1 MVKKQMKQMKI
12 STEGIALIK
21 EFEGCRL
28 QSYQCS
34 AGVWTVGYGHTG
46 KEVKKGMVISQQ
58 QADEWLIVD
67 CNRVLQMLR
76 DTIRVPIRQN
86 QLDALVSL
94 GFNIGTEALRKSTL
108 MSLVNRNPD
117 DLNIPEQFERW
128 VYAGGKVV
136 NGLVRRRKAEAK
148 LYASR

>member
-1 MVKKQMKQMKI
+1 MEQMKI
-12 STEGIALIK
+12 SNKGIALIK

-28 QSYQCS
+28 QSYRCS
-34 AGVWTVGYGHTG
+34 AGVWTIGYGHTG
-46 KEVKKGMVISQQ
+46 KDIKEGMTITQQ
-58 QADEWLIVD
+58 EADDWLVVD

-76 DTIRVPIRQN
+76 DTLRVPIRQN

-117 DLNIPEQFERW
+117 DMNIPEQFDRW

-136 NGLVRRRKAEAK
+136 NGLVRRRKAEGR
-148 LYASR
+148 LYAGR

>member
-1 MVKKQMKQMKI
+1 MEQMKI
-12 STEGIALIK
+12 SNKGIALIR

-28 QSYQCS
+28 QSYRCS
-34 AGVWTVGYGHTG
+34 AGVWTIGYGHTG
-46 KEVKKGMVISQQ
+46 KDIKEGMTITQQ
-58 QADEWLIVD
+58 EADDWLIVD

-76 DTIRVPIRQN
+76 DTLRVPIRQN

-117 DLNIPEQFERW
+117 DLNIPEQFDRW

-136 NGLVRRRKAEAK
+136 NGLVRRRKAEGK
-148 LYASR
+148 LYAGR

>member
-1 MVKKQMKQMKI
+1 MEQMKI
-12 STEGIALIK
+12 SNKGIALIR

-28 QSYQCS
+28 QSYRCS
-34 AGVWTVGYGHTG
+34 AGVWTIGYGHTG
-46 KEVKKGMVISQQ
+46 KDIKEGMTITQQ
-58 QADEWLIVD
+58 EADDWLIVD

-76 DTIRVPIRQN
+76 DTLRVPIRQN

-117 DLNIPEQFERW
+117 DLNIPEQFDRW
-128 VYAGGKVV
+128 VYASGKVV
-136 NGLVRRRKAEAK
+136 NGLVRRRKAEGR

>member
-1 MVKKQMKQMKI
+1 MKI
-12 STEGIALIK
+12 SNNGIALIR

-28 QSYQCS
+28 QSYRCS
-34 AGVWTVGYGHTG
+34 AGVWTIGYGHTG
-46 KEVKKGMVISQQ
+46 KDIKECMTITQQ
-58 QADEWLIVD
+58 EADDWLIVD

-76 DTIRVPIRQN
+76 DTLRVPIRQN
-86 QLDALVSL
+86 QLDAFVSL

-117 DLNIPEQFERW
+117 DLNIPEQFDRW

-136 NGLVRRRKAEAK
+136 NGLVRRRKAEGR

>member
-1 MVKKQMKQMKI
+1 MEQMKI
-12 STEGIALIK
+12 SNKGIALIR

-28 QSYQCS
+28 QSYRCS
-34 AGVWTVGYGHTG
+34 AGVWTIGYGHTG
-46 KEVKKGMVISQQ
+46 KDIKEGMTITQQ
-58 QADEWLIVD
+58 EADDWLMVD

-76 DTIRVPIRQN
+76 DTLRVPIRQN

-117 DLNIPEQFERW
+117 DLNIPEQFDRW
-128 VYAGGKVV
+128 VYASGKVV
-136 NGLVRRRKAEAK
+136 NGLVRRRKAEGR

>member
-1 MVKKQMKQMKI
+1 MKI
-12 STEGIALIK
+12 SNKGIALIK

-28 QSYQCS
+28 QSYRCS
-34 AGVWTVGYGHTG
+34 AGVWTIGYGHTG
-46 KEVKKGMVISQQ
+46 KDIKEGMTITQQ
-58 QADEWLIVD
+58 QADDWLMVD

-76 DTIRVPIRQN
+76 DTLRVPIRQN

-94 GFNIGTEALRKSTL
+94 GFNIGTEALHKSTL

-117 DLNIPEQFERW
+117 DLNIPEQFDRW

-148 LYASR
+148 LYITNNSEQ

>member
-1 MVKKQMKQMKI
+1 MKQMKI

-46 KEVKKGMVISQQ
+46 REVKKGMVICQQ

-76 DTIRVPIRQN
+76 DT
-86 QLDALVSL
+86 
-94 GFNIGTEALRKSTL
+94 
-108 MSLVNRNPD
+108 
-117 DLNIPEQFERW
+117 
-128 VYAGGKVV
+128 
-136 NGLVRRRKAEAK
+136 
-148 LYASR
+148 

>member
-1 MVKKQMKQMKI
+1 MTI
-12 STEGIALIK
+12 T
-21 EFEGCRL
+21 
-28 QSYQCS
+28 
-34 AGVWTVGYGHTG
+34 
-46 KEVKKGMVISQQ
+46 QQ
-58 QADEWLIVD
+58 QADDWLIVD

-76 DTIRVPIRQN
+76 DTLRVPIRQN

-117 DLNIPEQFERW
+117 DMNIPEQFDRW

-136 NGLVRRRKAEAK
+136 NGLVRRRKAEGR

>member
-1 MVKKQMKQMKI
+1 MKI
-12 STEGIALIK
+12 SNKGIALIR

-28 QSYQCS
+28 QSYRCS
-34 AGVWTVGYGHTG
+34 AGVWTIGYGHTG
-46 KEVKKGMVISQQ
+46 KDIKEGMTITQQ
-58 QADEWLIVD
+58 QADDWLVVD

-76 DTIRVPIRQN
+76 DTLRVPIRQN

-117 DLNIPEQFERW
+117 DMNIPEQFDRW

-136 NGLVRRRKAEAK
+136 NGLVRRRKAEGR
-148 LYASR
+148 LYAGR

>member
-1 MVKKQMKQMKI
+1 MEQMKI
-12 STEGIALIK
+12 SNKGIALIK

-28 QSYQCS
+28 QSYRCS
-34 AGVWTVGYGHTG
+34 AGVWTIGYGHTG
-46 KEVKKGMVISQQ
+46 KDIKEGMTITQQ
-58 QADEWLIVD
+58 EADDWLIVD

-76 DTIRVPIRQN
+76 DTLRVPIRQN

-117 DLNIPEQFERW
+117 DMNIPEQFDRW
-128 VYAGGKVV
+128 VYAGGKVM
-136 NGLVRRRKAEAK
+136 NGLVRRRKAEGR
-148 LYASR
+148 LYAGRWLGDV